1 MPHLSKRLSNLK
13 QYDKKEELKMDIE
26 KNDTESEIESD
37 IESDDEYFVQEV
49 KIIEESLIAE
59 IVHFIVN
66 ENASI
71 RSLSVLVFAILKFVF
86 FFIYFF

>member
-13 QYDKKEELKMDIE
+13 QYDKKEELKLDIE

-66 ENASI
+66 ENASKFFLTLKDLLLI
-71 RSLSVLVFAILKFVF
+71 VLTYHDISS
-86 FFIYFF
+86 